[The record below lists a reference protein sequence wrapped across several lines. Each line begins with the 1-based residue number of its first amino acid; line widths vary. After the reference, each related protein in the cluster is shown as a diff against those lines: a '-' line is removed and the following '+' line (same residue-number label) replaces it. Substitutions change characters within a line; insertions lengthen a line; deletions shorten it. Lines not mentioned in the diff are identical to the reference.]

1 MRILSYWRL
10 LKGLRYMIVF
20 RLLLINEELI
30 DPCSTQASANI
41 FSVKKIEPF
50 HERFHTGPC
59 WTTRQPP
66 VTQPECCA
74 L

>member
-41 FSVKKIEPF
+41 FSVKIIEPS
-50 HERFHTGPC
+50 HAKVPIRRE
-59 WTTRQPP
+59 QYYAIEL
-66 VTQPECCA
+66 V
-74 L
+74 